1 MAAPCARSAVGS
13 SGAIYAGGDFTSPAA
28 GLARYSSGTWSAV
41 GGGIYNNNADV
52 YALLAVGSDLYV
64 GGSFLN
70 VGASDGLPAANLA
83 RWDGTN
89 WYTVGSSPPLS
100 AQQYVDALATSEG
113 NLYVA
118 NRDVAAGGFHFYQ
131 VTDPAGSATAWNQL
145 AYSTNCADTLN
156 DCDRVYAV
164 AASQNNVFIGGTF
177 TNGNATFS
185 PALSATTS
193 STAWWNRKAN
203 TWSAMDGGVTA
214 PVNGAVP
221 GWMQGVHAFA
231 MDRSS
236 LYAGGEFMTA
246 KGSTVAAARA
256 SRWSQPIA
264 DLALLG
270 SVSPVGTVYV
280 GDQITYNLT
289 VENLGYVQA
298 TGPTIY
304 ATLPTGVTFVSASG
318 CTQSSGVV
326 TCNLSSINVG
336 ASTTKAIVVQRADD
350 RHRRYGLQLQR
361 QRQGEPVRSDPGQPV
376 LRQQPGDI
384 HEHRAG
390 EGGADAGDD
399 RPGFGGRQHSSHLPD
414 DGRQHRPVYG
424 AWRHPGRHA
433 ASRRRVHGGIERL
446 HLQLVHR

>member
-1 MAAPCARSAVGS
+1 M
-13 SGAIYAGGDFTSPAA
+13 
-28 GLARYSSGTWSAV
+28 
-41 GGGIYNNNADV
+41 
-52 YALLAVGSDLYV
+52 GSDLYV

-131 VTDPAGSATAWNQL
+131 VTDPAGSATVWNQL

-177 TNGNATFS
+177 TNGNATFV

-214 PVNGAVP
+214 PVNGAIP

-236 LYAGGEFMTA
+236 LYTGGEFMTA
-246 KGSTVAAARA
+246 KGTARDGEARA

-264 DLALLG
+264 DLALFG

-304 ATLPTGVTFVSASG
+304 ATLPAGVTFVSASG

-336 ASTTKAIVVQRADD
+336 ASTTKAIVVRVPTTATGGTVYNFSANVKANQ
-350 RHRRYGLQLQR
+350 Y
-361 QRQGEPVRSDPGQPV
+361 DPSLVSPFFGSSQV
-376 LRQQPGDI
+376 DI

-390 EGGADAGDD
+390 EGGPDAGDD